1 MPIHYTDSKRMK
13 DAYYGNVRIK
23 EMYQGSNLVWRRD
36 DVLILENAS
45 VSVDKQLD
53 NALAARGLDRR
64 TVTTI
69 PFAID
74 FSKVTTASSL
84 FFKCGLLQEV
94 PELRNTENLQ
104 ATPWMF
110 AGCSSLTSVP
120 EIKIPKVQNASY
132 MFSECPKLNA
142 VGPIHLNKSEVN
154 LHMIFAKSESLDEM
168 KTFLVKESWWDWWN
182 GMEYY
187 DSSRL
192 GAPFR
197 FPPLWNRNLRHLPCM
212 LEMVNNSTTK
222 AVEGAAIAPPW
233 ARYTMGL
240 MQAPGEAGQNGSG
253 VIGGNGRG
261 GAVGRIGFYEL
272 VMPENDSDLEE
283 KRKVSYRIG
292 ERSTPGSSGGDT
304 APQVSPT
311 YLKLFGKELAGYTYY
326 SDTKPR
332 GQNGAG
338 GVDLEYF
345 GTDAA
350 ARLIICSI
358 LLAGS
363 YAGWSTFSPY
373 TKGSASDSKVSDD
386 IGSGFGGT
394 GNGGNGERGAGGAG
408 GNGGTFGSFTKG
420 GLGGPGFIRLSY
432 YPNRY
437 QEWKDN

>member
-1 MPIHYTDSKRMK
+1 MPIHYTDSERMK

-36 DVLILENAS
+36 DVLILENSS
-45 VSVDKQLD
+45 VTVYKQLD
-53 NALAARGLDRR
+53 NALEARGLERR

-74 FSKVTTASSL
+74 FAKVTTAASL

-104 ATPWMF
+104 DTPWMF

-154 LHMIFAKSESLDEM
+154 LHMIFAKAESLDEM

-182 GMEYY
+182 GKEYY

-192 GAPFR
+192 GVPFQ
-197 FPPLWNRNLRHLPCM
+197 FPPLWNSKLRHLPCM
-212 LEMVNNSTTK
+212 LEIVNNSTTK
-222 AVEGAAIAPPW
+222 AVEGVAIAPPW

-240 MQAPGEAGQNGSG
+240 MQAPGEAGQNGDGAFGRS
-253 VIGGNGRG
+253 GRG
-261 GAVGRIGFYEL
+261 GAVGRTGFHEL
-272 VMPENDSDLEE
+272 LMPENDSDLEE

-292 ERSTPGSSGGDT
+292 ERSTPGASAGLT

-311 YLKLFGKELAGYTYY
+311 YLKFFGTERGGYTYY
-326 SDTKPR
+326 SDTTPS
-332 GQNGAG
+332 GQIAAG
-338 GVDLEYF
+338 GVGLAHF
-345 GTDAA
+345 GIDAA
-350 ARLIICSI
+350 SRLIVCSI
-358 LLAGS
+358 LLVGT

-373 TKGSASDSKVSDD
+373 TKGSASDPKVSDD
-386 IGSGFGGT
+386 IGSGRGGAA
-394 GNGGNGERGAGGAG
+394 NGENGERGAGGAG
-408 GNGGTFGSFTKG
+408 GNGGLFGKFTKG
-420 GLGGPGFIRLSY
+420 GLGGSGFIRLSY